1 MASVF
6 ISSTNLDLEDYRLA
20 ALRAANVAELHAE
33 MQEDWTA
40 EDHPPLDACLER
52 VRKADAL
59 VVILA
64 HRYGW
69 VPEDDARNPDGKSIT
84 WLECEEAVDKGKHV
98 LAFVVDE
105 GADWPEHLKDEADLK
120 QAAAMTDAAEAMKL
134 FQATHTSIQRLK
146 DFKQWLG
153 SRGLRRA
160 FRTKQEFKLE
170 VERALKAWRSRQ
182 VDEATGPKAR
192 EPAPT
197 FIPSA

>member
-1 MASVF
+1 MAPFHRIQRASWRRF
-6 ISSTNLDLEDYRLA
+6 SSRF
-20 ALRAANVAELHAE
+20 
-33 MQEDWTA
+33 
-40 EDHPPLDACLER
+40 
-52 VRKADAL
+52 
-59 VVILA
+59 
-64 HRYGW
+64 
-69 VPEDDARNPDGKSIT
+69 SIIRP
-84 WLECEEAVDKGKHV
+84 K
-98 LAFVVDE
+98 
-105 GADWPEHLKDEADLK
+105 PI
-120 QAAAMTDAAEAMKL
+120 
-134 FQATHTSIQRLK
+134 QATHTSIQRLK